1 MTIKLKRLRSIVP
14 TLLILTT
21 ASMILYSCNDKKE
34 QSENT
39 SSYVIKGDTIT
50 LQKNAP
56 VVSKLVLHTVKE
68 EEYSPNLITVGTV
81 KAIPNTYAEI
91 ASPFAGR
98 ILRSYVKLGQKVMP
112 GSPLFSISSADYFAA
127 QKDYRDAQQEF
138 RQSELNLK
146 RQQDLLK
153 HGVGIQRETEEAATE
168 YQIKKTALA
177 NASAALGIFKNTGKM
192 SANTPLVVVSPIKGE
207 VVTNN
212 IVMGQ
217 YLKEDAPP
225 IAVVAELSKV
235 WIAGQVKEKDI
246 RFLQNLTGV
255 EVNISA
261 LPDQKIIGKIY
272 HINEIVN
279 EETRSV
285 EVLVECD
292 NNDRLLK
299 PGMFV
304 NVKFSNA
311 SEKKIFVPAKAVL
324 QFNDKNYVL
333 MQSSKNEYV
342 KKYVE
347 TGITE
352 NGKIQ
357 ILNGLKPGET
367 IISDGA
373 FYLLDAK

>member
-1 MTIKLKRLRSIVP
+1 MTIKVTRWRSNMPI
-14 TLLILTT
+14 LLLFATT
-21 ASMILYSCNDKKE
+21 SIILYSCNDKKE
-34 QSENT
+34 ASENT
-39 SSYVIKGDTIT
+39 SSYLTKGDTII
-50 LQKNAP
+50 LQKNSP
-56 VVSKLVLHTVKE
+56 IISKLVLHTIQE
-68 EEYSPNLITVGTV
+68 EEYNPNLITVGTV

-112 GSPLFSISSADYFAA
+112 GSPLFSVSSKDYFAA
-127 QKDYRDAQQEF
+127 QKDYRDAQQEY

-146 RQQDLLK
+146 RQQDLLQ
-153 HGVGIQRETEEAATE
+153 HGVGIQRETEEATTE
-168 YQIKKTALA
+168 FQIKKTALA
-177 NASAALGIFKNTGKM
+177 NASGALKIFKNGDKM
-192 SANTPLVVVSPIKGE
+192 SLNTPLVVVSPIQGE

-255 EVNISA
+255 EVSITA
-261 LPDQKIIGKIY
+261 FPDKKIAGKIY
-272 HINEIVN
+272 HINEMVN

-304 NVKFSNA
+304 NVKFINTP
-311 SEKKIFVPAKAVL
+311 EKKVFVPAKAVL
-324 QFNDKNYVL
+324 QFNDKNYV
-333 MQSSKNEYV
+333 MVQTSKNEYV

-352 NGKIQ
+352 NNKIQ
-357 ILNGLKPGET
+357 ILNGLRSGET
-367 IISDGA
+367 IITDGA
-373 FYLLDAK
+373 FYLLDTK

>member
-1 MTIKLKRLRSIVP
+1 
-14 TLLILTT
+14 
-21 ASMILYSCNDKKE
+21 MILYSCNDKKE
-34 QSENT
+34 KSGNA
-39 SSYVIKGDTIT
+39 SSYATKGDTIA
-50 LQKNAP
+50 LHKNSPIA
-56 VVSKLVLHTVKE
+56 SQLKLYTVKE

-98 ILRSYVKLGQKVMP
+98 ILRSYVKLGQKVAP

-127 QKDYRDAQQEF
+127 QKDYRDAQQEY

-153 HGVGIQRETEEAATE
+153 HGVGIQRETEEAGTD

-192 SANTPLVVVSPIKGE
+192 SSNTPLVVVSPIKGE

-255 EVNISA
+255 EVSISA
-261 LPDQKIIGKIY
+261 LPDKKITGKIY

-304 NVKFSNA
+304 NVKFTNT

-333 MQSSKNEYV
+333 VQTSKNEYV

-352 NGKIQ
+352 NDKIQ
-357 ILNGLKPGET
+357 ILNGLKSNET